1 MSDESQKSGANDEW
15 MALLQLG
22 NAQEEEGQ
30 GPSTDGNG
38 IETKPGRD
46 EDPSLKHLLQ
56 ELVLRGE
63 VGSIEPGTSGCETS
77 RRCVADTNAVSLH
90 RALRNKI
97 QMELD
102 WCKCIPRIRASRLM
116 ALDALDACD
125 SEGRWMA
132 VVDHALHIIE
142 DEKQRLQPAQFK
154 VGICASPCQRF
165 TSKSIG
171 YQRDGYEM
179 NLLVVADSSVVV
191 KLEKHFTRTLI
202 GTEGCLNEVL
212 GGGGRCPHGCPS
224 FLYVAVKKWKGT
236 ILSCGAQHGPPAVL
250 ECRRKRRKRSAV

>member
-63 VGSIEPGTSGCETS
+63 VDSIEPGTSGCETS

-90 RALRNKI
+90 RALSNKI
-97 QMELD
+97 QMEVD
-102 WCKCIPRIRASRLM
+102 CAKCMSGIRASRLM
-116 ALDALDACD
+116 ALDALDGCD
-125 SEGRWMA
+125 SEERWMA
-132 VVDHALHIIE
+132 VAP
-142 DEKQRLQPAQFK
+142 RP
-154 VGICASPCQRF
+154 
-165 TSKSIG
+165 
-171 YQRDGYEM
+171 
-179 NLLVVADSSVVV
+179 
-191 KLEKHFTRTLI
+191 
-202 GTEGCLNEVL
+202 
-212 GGGGRCPHGCPS
+212 
-224 FLYVAVKKWKGT
+224 
-236 ILSCGAQHGPPAVL
+236 QHY
-250 ECRRKRRKRSAV
+250 